1 MINKRL
7 MEQPRDAFYWVER
20 ILEENKDCYLNKEEI
35 YSRMPKGEEDV
46 PLITIASLEN
56 ALRNL
61 ARVRIIKIEYHQG
74 RRYFGYNDK
83 REEWR

>member
-1 MINKRL
+1 MIRK
-7 MEQPRDAFYWVER
+7 EYFEKPRDAFYWVEN
-20 ILEENKDCYLNKEEI
+20 ILAENKDYYLSKEEI
-35 YSRMPKGEEDV
+35 YDRMPKGEEDI

-61 ARVRIIKIEYHQG
+61 ARVRIINIEYFQG
-74 RRYFGYNDK
+74 RRYFGYNNK